1 MTKELISIFEKNN
14 ILLNDDLITKLDIYY
29 NYLIEYNKVVNLTRI
44 TEYNE
49 FYIKHYLDSL
59 IPFKEISLD
68 NKLLFDLGSGAGFP
82 GLVLAIFNTKAKFVL
97 CESIKK
103 KALFLEK
110 IVKELALK
118 NVSIFNERAEKY
130 HDKVDFITARA
141 VSKVS
146 NILNYV
152 KNITKDRTK
161 IILYKGLNYQDE
173 VSEYNN
179 RGYKLLRIDKFNLPY
194 DMGSRVILIY
204 TK

>member
-59 IPFKEISLD
+59 IPFKDISLD

-82 GLVLAIFNTKAKFVL
+82 GLVLAIFNPKAKFVL

-161 IILYKGLNYQDE
+161 IFLYKGLNYQDE

>member
-1 MTKELISIFEKNN
+1 MTKELISIFEKYN

-59 IPFKEISLD
+59 IPFKDISLD
-68 NKLLFDLGSGAGFP
+68 NKLLFDIGSGAGFP
-82 GLVLAIFNTKAKFVL
+82 GLVLAIFNPKATFVL
-97 CESIKK
+97 CEAIKK

-110 IVKELALK
+110 IVNKLDLK
-118 NVSIFNERAEKY
+118 NVSIFNDRAEKY
-130 HDKVDFITARA
+130 HDKVDFVTARA

-146 NILNYV
+146 NILEYV

-161 IILYKGLNYQDE
+161 IILYKGLNQKSWTKKS
-173 VSEYNN
+173 V
-179 RGYKLLRIDKFNLPY
+179 Y
-194 DMGSRVILIY
+194 DNS
-204 TK
+204 